1 MVCFLRLLSRTI
13 TPNRGY
19 WHKADGLVLYLVELV
34 SDPRHRAFSINS
46 TYRGLGQT
54 A

>member
-19 WHKADGLVLYLVELV
+19 WHKADGLVLL
-34 SDPRHRAFSINS
+34 S
-46 TYRGLGQT
+46 
-54 A
+54 